1 MLEIYLHFY
10 FTLFVHDAVKT
21 VVSWNIITYY
31 LFPVFSVSYDP
42 SEIILLCYFGA
53 HFYEN
58 SYFCIL
64 WWIDSLKEH
73 NLFKIFYCNI
83 INYFYVTFDQFDAF
97 LLNKSI
103 NFLQKIILTPDFEQ

>member
-1 MLEIYLHFY
+1 MILQKSFY
-10 FTLFVHDAVKT
+10 YV
-21 VVSWNIITYY
+21 
-31 LFPVFSVSYDP
+31 
-42 SEIILLCYFGA
+42 ILVLILVL
-53 HFYEN
+53 YEN
-58 SYFCIL
+58 SSFCIL